1 MKKFFEFALGNVARH
16 GDTDV
21 FPFPVENRI
30 FFDLPAD
37 ALAALDRIHKEFDK
51 AIHET
56 PPIFENALSVA
67 GYNGFR
73 PASQLDPL
81 WNAYLLGLVSSIGS
95 DIEQSRVPSDAG
107 IVYSYRVRLDKTTY
121 LLFDPNV
128 GWTEFQK
135 RSIKLA
141 GASEFVLCCD
151 ISDFYPRIYHHQLKN
166 ALDKTKADP
175 LIVARIMRL
184 LSRFS
189 GGVSYGLPVG
199 GPAARLLSELL
210 LNRTDKL
217 LLANKISFC
226 RFVDDY
232 RVFAKSKAD
241 AYQALLLLSRILSVD
256 EGLTL
261 QRNKTRIMSRDEY
274 VTTNPLTDLADNGD
288 AAHAEARSLLRVRL
302 RFDPYSPT
310 AEEDYDK
317 LKEML
322 GKYDIV
328 GMLAREVRKSRMDES
343 LTRKLIKSIKYLD
356 VETKQRAVLSLLDNL
371 EVLYPLFGQIMIML
385 RAIYDELNTDTKTSV
400 QQRIRE
406 LIANNSYI
414 ICVPTHMAYA
424 LRLLAQDNSVECDA
438 LLADLYKQQHSMMI
452 RRDIILAMA
461 RHNAD
466 YWLSNCRKQYTTL
479 TEWEKTAMV
488 IASFVLGDE
497 GDHWRKAIRGGVL
510 PMAELAMK
518 WAGSKL
524 KAGAWEI
531 PL

>member
-30 FFDLPAD
+30 FYDIPND
-37 ALAALDRIHKEFDK
+37 ALSVLEQIHKDFDK
-51 AIHET
+51 AIHEI
-56 PPIFENALSVA
+56 PPIFEKALSVV

-81 WNAYLLGLVSSIGS
+81 WNAYLLGLLSAVSD
-95 DIEQSRVPSDAG
+95 DIERARVPREAG
-107 IVYSYRVRLDKTTY
+107 IVYSYRTCLDEKTH
-121 LLFDPNV
+121 LLFEQMI

-135 RSIKLA
+135 RSIELA
-141 GASEFVLCCD
+141 AASQFVLCCD

-210 LNRTDKL
+210 LNRTDRL
-217 LLANKISFC
+217 LLANKIIFC

-232 RVFAKSKAD
+232 RIFADSRAS
-241 AYQALLLLSRILSVD
+241 AYRALLLLSQVLLAD

-261 QRNKTRIMSRDEY
+261 QRNKTRILSSDEY
-274 VTTNPLTDLADNGD
+274 VATNPLTDPQDDGD
-288 AAHAEARSLLRVRL
+288 GAHAEARSLLRVRL

-317 LKEML
+317 LREL
-322 GKYDIV
+322 LTKYDIV
-328 GMLAREVRKSRMDES
+328 GMLAREVRKSRIDES
-343 LTRKLIKSIKYLD
+343 LTRKLIRSIKYLD
-356 VETKQRAVLSLLDNL
+356 IDTKQKAVLSLMDNV
-371 EVLYPLFGQIMIML
+371 EVLYPLFSQIMITL
-385 RAIYDELNTDTKTSV
+385 RAIYDELALDTKASV
-400 QQRIRE
+400 QLRVRE
-406 LIANNSYI
+406 LIARNSHVV
-414 ICVPTHMAYA
+414 CVPTHLAFA

-438 LLADLYKQQHSMMI
+438 ILDALYKQNHSMMI

-466 YWLSNCRKQYTTL
+466 YWLSNCRKQYATL

-497 GDHWRKAIRGGVL
+497 GEHWRKAIRGGAS
-510 PMAELAMK
+510 PMAELAIK
-518 WAGSKL
+518 WAGSKP
-524 KAGAWEI
+524 KAGTWEI